1 MAIAT
6 FTPQQR
12 LRSLAA
18 VIGTAFGVG
27 AAIAAVVPLLANA
40 LQRDGYSATAIGV
53 NAMMFPV
60 AVIAIG
66 PFVPRIIA
74 RFGPLR
80 SIYGGLGIAAA
91 AVLLFPAMPDIYAWC
106 VIRFVV
112 GMAAAVHWVAS
123 ETWMNLI
130 AEDSNRSR
138 IMGVYAAVM
147 SLGFVCGPLIINATG
162 IDGWLPFVAVSIAIL
177 VALVPM
183 PLAGNVAPAMPSHK
197 PRGLLHIVA
206 GAPLVMGAAL
216 VSGFVDTGLFNQIAV
231 YEAREGFSMETA
243 NLSLSVFMAG
253 NFALQMPLGW
263 LADRTGRRG
272 LLLASSAI
280 IAIGAVIYP
289 FVLHAGPILWV
300 LMFLWG
306 GVGFGIYTLGLALMG
321 ERFSPANLAAANA
334 AFIMMYEVGSM
345 TGPVVVG
352 GAIDLWARYG
362 LPAVVAVASTLF
374 VVFGLWTGRD
384 R

>member
-6 FTPQQR
+6 LTPQQR

-27 AAIAAVVPLLANA
+27 AAIAAVVPLLASA
-40 LQRDGYSATAIGV
+40 LQRDGYSATAIGI

-66 PFVPRIIA
+66 PFVPRITA

-162 IDGWLPFVAVSIAIL
+162 IDGWLPFVAVSAAIL
-177 VALVPM
+177 LALAPM
-183 PLAGNVAPAMPSHK
+183 LAARQVAPSIPAHK
-197 PRGLLHIVA
+197 SGGLLHMVA
-206 GAPLVMGAAL
+206 AAPLVMAAAL
-216 VSGFVDTGLFNQIAV
+216 VTGFVDTGLFNQIPIYQTRA
-231 YEAREGFSMETA
+231 GFTMQES
-243 NLSLSVFMAG
+243 NFSLSIFMAG
-253 NFALQMPLGW
+253 NFA
-263 LADRTGRRG
+263 
-272 LLLASSAI
+272 
-280 IAIGAVIYP
+280 
-289 FVLHAGPILWV
+289 
-300 LMFLWG
+300 
-306 GVGFGIYTLGLALMG
+306 
-321 ERFSPANLAAANA
+321 
-334 AFIMMYEVGSM
+334 
-345 TGPVVVG
+345 
-352 GAIDLWARYG
+352 
-362 LPAVVAVASTLF
+362 
-374 VVFGLWTGRD
+374 
-384 R
+384 